1 MYPIVT
7 RARARRLSV
16 LDTDSRPGTPQL
28 DLAPERGAASPRPT
42 RRTRLNS
49 STIDPHTPIRATRAS
64 VARGE
69 TPDPSTPVSV
79 KRTTR
84 TPAKATRSVKKQLTL
99 KEETAEEAEDR
110 VDNTTPA
117 ETNQQNQTALT
128 EEDVPSMEPTN
139 EIYSK
144 KLDTKTIQENQ
155 TAFTENDAPLMES
168 PNEKLPKNT
177 SENKNLALK
186 NVASEGND
194 SVFIASNEKRF
205 DSPDLMEVGDS
216 RNEKET
222 NNVEETN
229 SSTIDPRSPIVA
241 TTASVARGE
250 TPDPS
255 TPGST
260 RTPAKATRSI
270 KKQLTLKEETAEE
283 AEDGVDNTTPTETN
297 QTALTGENVPSMEPT
312 NEILQKNQTPLRE
325 HVSLMQSPNEVS
337 EANDS
342 VFIASNEKS
351 FDGPDLMEVD
361 DSCNEKETNNE
372 HVSLKESPKE
382 IVPKSTSENK
392 NHSLKNVA
400 SEANDSVFIA
410 SNEKSFD
417 SLDLMEVDDSCDEKE
432 TNNVEVDRASA
443 PVVTDIKRLSN
454 LSPGIMSRIVRSPK
468 EEKKK
473 SVGFLSNNDGTES
486 EKMRFPKTPGRD
498 KPLIYTT
505 PTLKH
510 ETPLK
515 SSILCKGRTSSTPLN
530 KYESGDSEIK
540 LAPLEID
547 AIKSL
552 DQLNAETSTMET
564 IVNAKVA
571 KQPFDFIDN
580 EDDEE
585 SLKCEFFDD
594 QAVDA
599 GADYKSGDSMDSSE
613 RREINENQISS
624 HGESVGSQDTE
635 ETSTENDDEDDSFIV
650 SDYDSDEEK
659 VNALRFSEEEDNFDV
674 ETDVKLNLKGSKKRR
689 RIVEPQYSS
698 EEERV
703 ELALEQKKIKP
714 NNRRN
719 CSSDTSKLSD
729 AAQSMNGEKSGAET
743 SEAELE
749 ASRQMA
755 LQALNNS
762 EHLNRTVPRLD
773 ATVVDIVSS
782 SDSDSEEKKKRAS
795 ISIHEVI
802 EPKKEETTTQ
812 KSGKSLADEE
822 AALLDRLASNDLR
835 HLADMFN
842 PLQKSRRQS
851 LYTASPELKT
861 KELKLKRRSDR
872 GLGTADEFH
881 PSQSFVELVR
891 EQHQNHLER
900 KRKHFSKSFSDFS
913 KDLDDR
919 EVCHGPKR
927 LKSSHDTEGQMPLVE
942 NTDNEEIPKSS
953 YKKSS
958 SSKYD
963 CPAADA
969 ENEEIPKNSYKKASP
984 IENTCDKPVGRSDMK
999 LYSKEVVP
1007 QDSMQPKHTPNHDGQ
1022 PCTSQDALMAPQNCA
1037 SAGKNMEPAKPA
1049 KSMDYYME
1057 CCESILQAANKAVFN
1072 KKKRITERNVRHEA
1086 DVALKIGKPYNKAL
1100 ASKPAAA
1107 VLPKTLSKK
1116 QAPAPKKDVK
1126 RLKTTRKGPGS
1137 RNCSEMII
1145 NPFYFPQPNARSL
1158 SQKLKKHS
1166 KTKQISSDEEN
1177 RGRKVTYFRNNAG
1190 LVTVQ
1195 EGTPIKSNIELIQTK
1210 AGIICV
1216 EPVTPKQKYFQVLD
1230 ASPKNFRGGFKQET
1244 AVGSSNT
1251 KYKGSKHASQQPA
1264 NSAQQSALRFKERFF
1279 TH

>member
-1 MYPIVT
+1 IKSKIYNNTIIYPTVT

-42 RRTRLNS
+42 RRAGLNS

-110 VDNTTPA
+110 VDNTTPTGERRQTRSMSQTPPNVNRSDTPISTTASPVSAPNVIISEELKQSFEDPKA
-117 ETNQQNQTALT
+117 EKHVQKEKNNNIQFGEPKVRLQKYKESEEIIDITDSPMINAEIRKISQKKRIQDEVSQREDNKMQNPKEKDNSVKSFGIDEKSQILRNAEVCT
-128 EEDVPSMEPTN
+128 EV
-139 EIYSK
+139 EIIGADCLE
-144 KLDTKTIQENQ
+144 KLDTKSNTKNRTPLKEKQVFLKEARNENLYVLSQQTITSEKANSFQSCDESETSNIPCAYISNITVRPQ
-155 TAFTENDAPLMES
+155 KYKKPNSPILKVETSEISPLKEHVSLRES

-216 RNEKET
+216 RNDKET

-297 QTALTGENVPSMEPT
+297 QTTLTGENVPSMEPT
-312 NEILQKNQTPLRE
+312 NEILQKKQTPLKE
-325 HVSLMQSPNEVS
+325 HVSLRESPNE
-337 EANDS
+337 N
-342 VFIASNEKS
+342 
-351 FDGPDLMEVD
+351 L
-361 DSCNEKETNNE
+361 
-372 HVSLKESPKE
+372 PKN
-382 IVPKSTSENK
+382 TSENK
-392 NHSLKNVA
+392 NHALKNVA
-400 SEANDSVFIA
+400 SVANNSVFIA

-953 YKKSS
+953 YKKS
-958 SSKYD
+958 
-963 CPAADA
+963 
-969 ENEEIPKNSYKKASP
+969 
-984 IENTCDKPVGRSDMK
+984 
-999 LYSKEVVP
+999 
-1007 QDSMQPKHTPNHDGQ
+1007 
-1022 PCTSQDALMAPQNCA
+1022 
-1037 SAGKNMEPAKPA
+1037 
-1049 KSMDYYME
+1049 
-1057 CCESILQAANKAVFN
+1057 
-1072 KKKRITERNVRHEA
+1072 
-1086 DVALKIGKPYNKAL
+1086 
-1100 ASKPAAA
+1100 
-1107 VLPKTLSKK
+1107 
-1116 QAPAPKKDVK
+1116 
-1126 RLKTTRKGPGS
+1126 
-1137 RNCSEMII
+1137 
-1145 NPFYFPQPNARSL
+1145 
-1158 SQKLKKHS
+1158 
-1166 KTKQISSDEEN
+1166 
-1177 RGRKVTYFRNNAG
+1177 
-1190 LVTVQ
+1190 
-1195 EGTPIKSNIELIQTK
+1195 
-1210 AGIICV
+1210 
-1216 EPVTPKQKYFQVLD
+1216 
-1230 ASPKNFRGGFKQET
+1230 
-1244 AVGSSNT
+1244 
-1251 KYKGSKHASQQPA
+1251 
-1264 NSAQQSALRFKERFF
+1264 
-1279 TH
+1279 